1 MFGHEQKDYEE
12 EMIMIFISLIILGL
26 TALYIYYFIL
36 NGHCRHII
44 KKINILNGPKS
55 LPFIGS
61 GYYFLRRNSEGNN
74 KEINIYSE
82 TYYHQNCNNLK

>member
-1 MFGHEQKDYEE
+1 MNTNWHYLHLR
-12 EMIMIFISLIILGL
+12 IMIFISLIILGL

-36 NGHCRHII
+36 NDRRNII
-44 KKINILNGPKS
+44 RKINILNGPKS

-74 KEINIYSE
+74 TEIYVYSKI
-82 TYYHQNCNNLK
+82 YYHQNCINLK